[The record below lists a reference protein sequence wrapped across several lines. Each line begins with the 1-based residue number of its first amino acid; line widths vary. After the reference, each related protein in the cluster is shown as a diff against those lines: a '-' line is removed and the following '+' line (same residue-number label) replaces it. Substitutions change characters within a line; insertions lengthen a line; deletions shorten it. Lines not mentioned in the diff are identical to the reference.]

1 MSTSQRWTVR
11 RSHYP
16 LGLPGEKLGV
26 VSAADKTAAEIAAAE
41 WFVGPLTVEPEH
53 RVNPELERVVDRA
66 VKAAGRK
73 ARSKASGWARPRQ
86 QPLPLVNPNADGD
99 AA

>member
-1 MSTSQRWTVR
+1 MSTPQRWIVR
-11 RSHYP
+11 RSGFP
-16 LGLPGEKLGV
+16 FALPGKVLGIV
-26 VSAADKTAAEIAAAE
+26 EATDATVARMMAVRQFAGAT
-41 WFVGPLTVEPEH
+41 VVEPEH

-86 QPLPLVNPNADGD
+86 QPLPLVNPNPDGD